1 MFRSPNASHIGEQR
15 LREYSALPSKNRR
28 LFAFQLLSIFR
39 FLSLEGRF
47 CAAAMAKFVPRDR
60 KKRRR
65 KADNTQD
72 GGILDT
78 NVVEVIPPVA
88 SEREK
93 KKREIKNSIR
103 AQQPA
108 MSSKKAKRLDKYIVR
123 R

>member
-1 MFRSPNASHIGEQR
+1 
-15 LREYSALPSKNRR
+15 
-28 LFAFQLLSIFR
+28 
-39 FLSLEGRF
+39 
-47 CAAAMAKFVPRDR
+47 MAKFVPRDR

-65 KADNTQD
+65 KFDNPQD
-72 GGILDT
+72 GAVLDT
-78 NVVEVIPPVA
+78 NVVEVVPTVA